1 MADEKLKTEFLMDVG
16 RKEKRLPK
24 GFEEFTGT
32 ELCVEFLDSI
42 FNYCVYLIYIE
53 DKKIKLEEEAQVR
66 KIPAPT
72 LLASET
78 IQLTKKAKRM
88 ADNYSRLIYMNRSI
102 GQQLVLESELLPEC
116 KDRLQFKTKMYLNKD
131 NDNGFY
137 NAIVKLFVFA
147 MKKAIRDV
155 EKANKG
161 SEYMERVEIEVDRL
175 FKTNVF
181 NNALRNQEKKKLIQK
196 YPELGN
202 LKPEEIKA
210 GDKLTE
216 KLYRR
221 SQIKSQL

>member
-1 MADEKLKTEFLMDVG
+1 
-16 RKEKRLPK
+16 
-24 GFEEFTGT
+24 
-32 ELCVEFLDSI
+32 
-42 FNYCVYLIYIE
+42 
-53 DKKIKLEEEAQVR
+53 
-66 KIPAPT
+66 
-72 LLASET
+72 
-78 IQLTKKAKRM
+78 
-88 ADNYSRLIYMNRSI
+88 
-102 GQQLVLESELLPEC
+102 
-116 KDRLQFKTKMYLNKD
+116 MYLNKD